1 MPITALDNNK
11 KGVLYLA
18 EKEGTLFI
26 NMGKP
31 LQLTWKPY
39 QSRIL
44 VAVVPEGIIIDQ
56 LFVNGER
63 QCMARFSNTKAGF
76 QTGDIIQMVN
86 GSRVSAI
93 SDLQ

>member
-39 QSRIL
+39 QNRIL
-44 VAVVPEGIIIDQ
+44 VADVPDGIIIDQ

-63 QCMARFSNTKAGF
+63 QLIARFPNAKAGF
-76 QTGDIIQMVN
+76 QTGI
-86 GSRVSAI
+86 
-93 SDLQ
+93 